1 MQRRQG
7 WASTFFWDI
16 CPFMK
21 VTPLACQV
29 RSDSF
34 CFIGI
39 ILFQRQLHV
48 SVQLQCC
55 AASQVP
61 YCTTVAGLV
70 KTALKNV
77 TFQAHWHNFDTSHRE
92 GLQALLMT
100 AREIQARAYACCR
113 VWPHEVL
120 K

>member
-39 ILFQRQLHV
+39 ILLQRQLHV
-48 SVQLQCC
+48 SVQW
-55 AASQVP
+55 SW
-61 YCTTVAGLV
+61 Y
-70 KTALKNV
+70 TAPC
-77 TFQAHWHNFDTSHRE
+77 SH
-92 GLQALLMT
+92 
-100 AREIQARAYACCR
+100 CSVC
-113 VWPHEVL
+113 VL
-120 K
+120 PLNIFKL